1 MLSLGPWRIYKHDAS
16 GTSNHR
22 FLLRQGREREKER
35 EKERQGIRGNL
46 GGEDWSFAGLEHAT
60 QRNATQQLG
69 GLTYGKEM
77 HGQSERRWWISQGG
91 EEDLAPEGGKLP
103 DRASS

>member
-1 MLSLGPWRIYKHDAS
+1 MAHGVYINMTPAARRITGS
-16 GTSNHR
+16 
-22 FLLRQGREREKER
+22 FCGRGEREKER